1 MLEAQGIRKAYGGV
15 VALAGVD
22 LTVLPGSVHALL
34 GENGA
39 GKSTLVK
46 VLVGAVTPDAG
57 VLRLGG
63 RELRITNTADAVDN
77 GIAVVSQEL
86 SLFPDLD
93 VLSNLFP
100 MREPLRA
107 GLVDRRRMAELARP
121 VLDELGLDVG
131 LEQPV
136 EQLPLDQ
143 RQLLEIARALITNP
157 QVLILD
163 EPTSALHARETERL
177 HDVLR
182 TLRKREV
189 AVVYVTHH
197 LEDVLAVCD
206 EVTIMRDGRVAVP
219 SVPARSLTVDRIVQ
233 HMLGDKVAA
242 IVEERSH
249 QGDMS
254 FDPSTPAL
262 RLENVT
268 VEGEL
273 EDVDLTVPCGRI
285 VGLAGVAGAGHRAV
299 LNVASGVLRPDRGRI
314 VLPGGE
320 PLKNNLRGAISQGV
334 AIVSGDRKRYGVM
347 LDKPIWDNVGQVS
360 SVALRRDGM
369 FIRAGRIRER
379 AAEHVKRLGIKTPS
393 VDQEVGMLSGG
404 NQQKVVFAKWLEA
417 APSVLLL
424 DDPTRGIDVGA
435 KAEIYN
441 LLRELADRGA
451 VQLVSSSD
459 PRELA
464 AVCDEVVVFFN
475 GRVCAR
481 LSGRDL
487 DAHTILEVMNTGVP
501 PRDPGPGHGHP
512 VPEGAPGGRS

>member
-22 LTVLPGSVHALL
+22 LTVRAGSVHALL

-63 RELRITNTADAVDN
+63 KELTVANSADAVDQ

-100 MREPLRA
+100 MREYRRGP
-107 GLVDRRRMAELARP
+107 LVDRRRMAAKARP
-121 VLDELGLDVG
+121 VLDELGLDIG
-131 LEQPV
+131 LDDPV
-136 EQLPLDQ
+136 EDLPLDQ
-143 RQLLEIARALITNP
+143 RQLLEIARALVADP
-157 QVLILD
+157 AVLILD
-163 EPTSALHARETERL
+163 EPTSALHSRETERL

-182 TLRKREV
+182 RLRKRDV
-189 AVVYVTHH
+189 AVVYVSHH

-219 SVPARSLTVDRIVQ
+219 SVPASTLTVDRIVQ

-242 IVEERSH
+242 IVEERTQ
-249 QGDMS
+249 QGEQVVDHGQ
-254 FDPSTPAL
+254 PAL

-268 VEGEL
+268 VPGAL
-273 EDVDLTVPCGRI
+273 EDVDLAVPCGRV
-285 VGLAGVAGAGHRAV
+285 VGLAGIAGAGHRAV
-299 LNVASGVLRPDRGRI
+299 LDVASGVTRPTRGRV
-314 VLPGGE
+314 VLPDGS
-320 PLKNNLRGAISQGV
+320 PLKAGLRGAISQGV
-334 AIVSGDRKRYGVM
+334 AIVSGDRKRFGVM
-347 LDKPIWDNVGQVS
+347 LDKPIWDNIGQVS
-360 SVALRRDGM
+360 SVAMRRDGM
-369 FIRAGRIRER
+369 FIRASRIRER
-379 AAEHVKRLGIKTPS
+379 AGEHVRRLGIKTPS

-417 APSVLLL
+417 KPTVLLL

-441 LLRELADRGA
+441 LFRELADGGA

-464 AVCDEVVVFFN
+464 AVCDEVVVFHE
-475 GRVCAR
+475 GKVCAR
-481 LSGRDL
+481 LSGRHL
-487 DAHTILEVMNTGVP
+487 DAHTLLEVMNTGIP
-501 PRDPGPGHGHP
+501 PSDGEPDR
-512 VPEGAPGGRS
+512 ETAGRHAG

>member
-1 MLEAQGIRKAYGGV
+1 MLEAQDIRKAYGGV

-22 LTVLPGSVHALL
+22 LTVRPGSVHALL

-46 VLVGAVTPDAG
+46 VLVGAVRPDAG
-57 VLRLGG
+57 VLRLDG
-63 RELRITNTADAVDN
+63 RELRIGNTADAVDQ

-100 MREPLRA
+100 MREMRRGP
-107 GLVDRRRMAELARP
+107 LVDRRRMAERARP

-131 LEQPV
+131 LEDPV
-136 EQLPLDQ
+136 EHLPLDQ
-143 RQLLEIARALITNP
+143 RQLLEIARALVTDP
-157 QVLILD
+157 RVLILD
-163 EPTSALHARETERL
+163 EPTSALHAEEADRL
-177 HDVLR
+177 HDVVRRLR
-182 TLRKREV
+182 ARDV
-189 AVVYVTHH
+189 AVVYVSHH
-197 LEDVLAVCD
+197 LEDVLAVSD

-219 SVPARSLTVDRIVQ
+219 SAPASTLTVDRIVA

-249 QGDMS
+249 QGQAID
-254 FDPSTPAL
+254 DGGPAL
-262 RLENVT
+262 RLERVT
-268 VEGEL
+268 VDGQLRE
-273 EDVDLTVPCGRI
+273 VDLAVPCGRV

-299 LNVASGVLRPDRGRI
+299 LGVAAGVVRPDEGRV
-314 VLPGGE
+314 VLPDGAA
-320 PLKNNLRGAISQGV
+320 LKPSIRGAISQGV
-334 AIVSGDRKRYGVM
+334 AIVSGDRKRFGVM
-347 LDKPIWDNVGQVS
+347 LDKPIWDNVGQVG
-360 SVALRRDGM
+360 SVALRRDGA
-369 FIRAGRIRER
+369 FVRSGRLKER
-379 AAEHVKRLGIKTPS
+379 AREHVERLGIKTPS

-441 LLRELADRGA
+441 LLRGLADRGA
-451 VQLVSSSD
+451 VQIVASSD

-464 AVCDEVVVFFN
+464 AVCDEVVVFYD

-481 LSGRDL
+481 LTGRHL
-487 DAHTILEVMNTGVP
+487 DAHTILEVMNTGVA
-501 PRDPGPGHGHP
+501 
-512 VPEGAPGGRS
+512 PEGAGTPG